1 MNLELLK
8 PKERLRVMDLVDSV
22 GIDVT
27 DWANFKGG
35 IEKAASNPKYCYE
48 WSYEDREKNLIVLNL
63 WYDGLLVKDDV
74 IFQQLNLRDTAE
86 KTANGTQ
93 KRRAFN
99 MDFSLQR
106 ATRLDLDVRVI
117 ICDGRRKKE
126 GGSASKAETRMLD
139 AETWYVES
147 YNTDS
152 GECKLRRGQRPVAF
166 IDQFSVADTPEE
178 VGKRESTTSVYE
190 RCPKVRRIA
199 LNRANGKCEWCGE
212 LGFKT
217 KSGSIYLETHHIQP
231 LCEAGEDNEHNV
243 IALCPNHHREAHF
256 GEASLELKKQLKKK
270 LQQLISQ

>member
-1 MNLELLK
+1 MNLEFLK

-99 MDFSLQR
+99 MDFS
-106 ATRLDLDVRVI
+106 
-117 ICDGRRKKE
+117 
-126 GGSASKAETRMLD
+126 
-139 AETWYVES
+139 
-147 YNTDS
+147 
-152 GECKLRRGQRPVAF
+152 F
-166 IDQFSVADTPEE
+166 
-178 VGKRESTTSVYE
+178 
-190 RCPKVRRIA
+190 
-199 LNRANGKCEWCGE
+199 
-212 LGFKT
+212 
-217 KSGSIYLETHHIQP
+217 
-231 LCEAGEDNEHNV
+231 
-243 IALCPNHHREAHF
+243 HR
-256 GEASLELKKQLKKK
+256 
-270 LQQLISQ
+270 